1 VYLKFYKYQL
11 ININSLS
18 ALESS
23 KLWAA
28 IPETFNDP
36 FEFRLNKTNTAKGV
50 EKLRTDNPQ
59 FSHLTDEEIVAR
71 ICDQFES
78 EIRKMGVVCYSKDSE
93 NILMWAHYAN
103 DHYGMCLE
111 FTLEDGKT
119 FSDAAIYEVDYLEDY
134 PKIDVENI
142 WHKDGLAKI
151 LFTKSKVWEKEDELR
166 SIRVDGNSLV
176 GYPENSKLT
185 GIIFGYRTPINQI
198 DLIKNILKNKKISF
212 KKMKLADSEF
222 KLEPNSI

>member
-1 VYLKFYKYQL
+1 LKFYKYQL

-36 FEFRLNKTNTAKGV
+36 FEFRLNKTNTAKGF
-50 EKLRTDNPQ
+50 EKLRIDKPQ
-59 FSHLTDEEIVAR
+59 LSHLNDEEIVVS

-111 FTLEDGKT
+111 FTLDNDKT

-134 PKIDVENI
+134 PEIDVENI

-151 LFTKSKVWEKEDELR
+151 LYTKSKVWEKEDELR
-166 SIRVDGNSLV
+166 IILVDGNSLV
-176 GYPENSKLT
+176 DYPKYSKLT

-198 DLIKNILKNKKISF
+198 DLIKNILKDKNINF
-212 KKMKLADSEF
+212 KKMKLADSKF
-222 KLEPNSI
+222 KIESSSI